1 MERTGHVLAEDAGFS
16 GRTGGAEG
24 VCCAGGVLCRAHANQ
39 SNKLPGLSDL
49 LVSQK
54 NNQLIN

>member
-1 MERTGHVLAEDAGFS
+1 MSWQRTLASQVEQEEQKGCAVQ
-16 GRTGGAEG
+16 G
-24 VCCAGGVLCRAHANQ
+24 VCCAGDVLCRAHANQ